1 MDPKDL
7 GIDRYDAGRDF
18 QEALAKL
25 GLDPEALFW
34 AYDHVLDQFVL
45 VIVTAFFDYAG
56 PLALSER
63 LFEAY
68 RAAATPASIDP
79 FILRLH
85 SPAQRIFRD
94 LSVHLGTYMGHE
106 SLTKAEYDREVL
118 IGRREAFADA
128 QFEYGGLEGHGL
140 WILKPPKPNERVPK
154 MIETARPWERFDR
167 KVKELAA

>member
-7 GIDRYDAGRDF
+7 GIARYDAGRDF
-18 QEALAKL
+18 QDALAKL

-34 AYDHVLDQFVL
+34 AYDHVINQFVL

-85 SPAQRIFRD
+85 SPAQRIFRE
-94 LSVHLGTYMGHE
+94 LGVYLGTYMGHDP
-106 SLTKAEYDREVL
+106 LTKGQYDREVL
-118 IGRREAFADA
+118 TGRREEIADA
-128 QFEYGGLEGHGL
+128 RFEYGGLEGHGL
-140 WILKPPKPNERVPK
+140 WILKPPKPNKRVAK
-154 MIETARPWERFDR
+154 IVETARPWERFDR
-167 KVKELAA
+167 KVKALAA